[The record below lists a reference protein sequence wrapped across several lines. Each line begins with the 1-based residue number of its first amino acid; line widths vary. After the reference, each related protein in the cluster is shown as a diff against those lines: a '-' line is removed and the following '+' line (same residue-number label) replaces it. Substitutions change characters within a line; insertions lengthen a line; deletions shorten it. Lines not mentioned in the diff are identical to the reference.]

1 VPRGKEHAHCREFRE
16 AQELDLIAEYGDGFW
31 TQDDDGFPYLR
42 LQHCPFCG
50 QRLGVTG

>member
-1 VPRGKEHAHCREFRE
+1 VPSEKERVHCREFRE
-16 AQELDLIAEYGDGFW
+16 AQELDLIAEYRDGFW